1 MINSFLY
8 VMHSN
13 ITSSLAFHMCSCLN
27 SISIVMNFP
36 SIILWISLSKLI
48 FCFSH
53 RVSFC
58 SKHKSNDFELCPFEY
73 RASWSKLYIIYHLIM
88 LINYVNLSN
97 GLLGMEDGLKKCTN
111 LSNVSLSDNT
121 KSNKNQ
127 IIMPEGF
134 WEFFFVA
141 KSFLLNWKIFGC
153 LQVFLWL
160 FETKVTKMR
169 GGNRDT
175 PHSVL

>member
-1 MINSFLY
+1 
-8 VMHSN
+8 MHSN
-13 ITSSLAFHMCSCLN
+13 ITSSLAFYMCSCLN

-36 SIILWISLSKLI
+36 SIILWISLSKFI

-53 RVSFC
+53 RISFC

-134 WEFFFVA
+134 WEFCFCCE
-141 KSFLLNWKIFGC
+141 IFSIE
-153 LQVFLWL
+153 LENFWVFASFLWL